1 MYGIIRTILV
11 EKHSADIETETDR
24 FTIFNLGPGKSFQVF
39 LRKADDGVSGHFSF
53 GHRSAEKPLL
63 TLHLRNRDSVLT
75 EEDLIRIFDSFGTIM
90 AYEAYV
96 S

>member
-24 FTIFNLGPGKSFQVF
+24 FTVFNLGPGKSFQVF
-39 LRKADDGVSGHFSF
+39 LRKAEDGVSGHFSF

-63 TLHLRNRDSVLT
+63 TLYLCNRGSVLT
-75 EEDLIRIFDSFGTIM
+75 SPASWFTDAGGST
-90 AYEAYV
+90 
-96 S
+96 SSWSSCS